1 MRDKSYAQKCPKLS
15 PSEENGFKC
24 IGDIYLPITWL
35 NLPAPK
41 AVMELTMC
49 KFKKGYINRCSCFSN
64 FCHAHLCVNV
74 FFYHLCDNSHT
85 ERTDDEYLAE

>member
-1 MRDKSYAQKCPKLS
+1 MRDKSYTQKCPKLP

-74 FFYHLCDNSHT
+74 FYHLCDNSHT